1 MKLNLGCSGDLRRHG
16 FINIDV
22 LPNPSAPTEIY
33 RQGDITNLDWFCPA
47 GEADEIVAN
56 NALPR
61 LPYTIVDAV
70 LEHWVSRLKLGG
82 ILKITVPD
90 LWWIARS
97 IVEDTIDLTKA
108 ATLLYG
114 PQDDPQTSFR
124 SAYESKALCDRLVSL
139 GMRILVQRM
148 AGFTAY
154 IEAEK
159 VGGK

>member
-1 MKLNLGCSGDLRRHG
+1 MKLNLGCSGDLRSHG
-16 FINIDV
+16 FINVDV
-22 LPNPSAPTEIY
+22 VPNPTAPAEVY
-33 RQGDITNLDWFCPA
+33 RQGDITNLDWLCPA
-47 GEADEIVAN
+47 GEADEIVAH

-61 LPYTIVDAV
+61 LSYTIVDAV
-70 LEHWVSRLKLGG
+70 LEHWVSRLKPGG
-82 ILKITVPD
+82 VLKITVPD
-90 LWWIARS
+90 LRGIAGS

-114 PQDDPQTSFR
+114 PQDGPQAGFR